1 MIIFSFINNSENRF
15 HHGISKLVLC
25 FIIVLNFVCA
35 NAQITITILSVP
47 KNSVGPY
54 YAAGTFNDWN
64 PADPNFMFYLE
75 NNVPTLSFTPAN
87 TDAIEFKITRG
98 SWETV
103 ETMMNGKDIPNRELM
118 NAPGVKSWAAV
129 HAWHDMFT
137 YDTVTLNP
145 DVIHVDI
152 YSPQLNKEKHL
163 RILLPIQYVINSNR
177 YPVIYMMDGQN
188 LFDDATSFA
197 GEWGIDE
204 MMHNT
209 YTNQIPSAIIVGI
222 DNAGADRTNEYLPWH
237 DSIYG
242 GGDGDAFIDFIVE
255 TLKPYIDSTYR
266 TQKKR
271 EHTYIAGSSLGGL
284 MSFYA
289 VLRNNDVFG
298 NAFVFS
304 PAFWIAQPLF
314 TVADTTIFSGP
325 TYLYFIAG
333 GKESETM
340 EPEMNRMYEIL
351 KANKDANGH
360 YRYVIEADAQHNE
373 IFWRKEFPVAYKWFF
388 EK

>member
-163 RILLPIQYVINSNR
+163 RILIPIQYVINSNR

>member
-1 MIIFSFINNSENRF
+1 M
-15 HHGISKLVLC
+15 C
-25 FIIVLNFVCA
+25 FIIVFNFISG
-35 NAQITITILSVP
+35 NAQITITIISVP
-47 KNSVGPY
+47 KNSIGPY

-75 NNVPTLSFTPAN
+75 NNVPTLSFIPAN
-87 TDAIEFKITRG
+87 TDDIEFKITRG

-103 ETMMNGKDIPNRELM
+103 ETMLNGKDIPNRQLM

-129 HAWHDMFT
+129 NAWHDMFT
-137 YDTVTLNP
+137 YDSVALNP
-145 DVIHVDI
+145 DVIHFDI
-152 YSPQLNKEKHL
+152 YSPQLETEKHL
-163 RILLPIQYVINSNR
+163 RILLPIEYIINSKN

-188 LFDDATSFA
+188 LFDEATSFA
-197 GEWGIDE
+197 GEWEIDE

-209 YTNQIPSAIIVGI
+209 YTDQIPSAIIVGI
-222 DNAGADRTNEYLPWH
+222 DNAGADRTNEYLPWK

-255 TLKPYIDSTYR
+255 TLKPFIDSTYR
-266 TQKKR
+266 TKSYR
-271 EHTYIAGSSLGGL
+271 EQTYIAGSSLGGL
-284 MSFYA
+284 MSLYA

-373 IFWRKEFPVAYKWFF
+373 IFWRKEFPVAYKWFL
-388 EK
+388 KNKKV

>member
-1 MIIFSFINNSENRF
+1 MNKISFNTNSILSINYSVS
-15 HHGISKLVLC
+15 HIVLC
-25 FIIVLNFVCA
+25 LLFVF
-35 NAQITITILSVP
+35 NVISLEAQVTIKILSLP
-47 KNSVGPY
+47 ENSIGPY
-54 YAAGTFNDWN
+54 YAAGTFNDWD
-64 PADPNFMFYLE
+64 PSDPNFMFYLE
-75 NNVPTLSFTPAN
+75 DNVPTLSFTPAN
-87 TDAIEFKITRG
+87 SDDIEFKITRG

-103 ETMMNGKDIPNRELM
+103 EVMRNGKDIPNRKLI
-118 NAPGVKSWAAV
+118 NGPGSKMWVAV
-129 HAWHDMFT
+129 NAWHDMFA
-137 YDTVTLNP
+137 YDSMALNP

-152 YSPQLNKEKHL
+152 YSPQLKTEKHL
-163 RILLPIQYVINSNR
+163 RILLPIQYIINSNR

-197 GEWGIDE
+197 GEWEIDE
-204 MMHNT
+204 WMHTT
-209 YTNQIPSAIIVGI
+209 YTDQIPSAIIVGI
-222 DNAGADRTNEYLPWH
+222 DNAGADRSNEYIPWH

-242 GGDGDAFIDFIVE
+242 GGNGDAFIDFIVE

-266 TQKKR
+266 TQVER

-304 PAFWIAQPLF
+304 PAFWIAQPIF
-314 TVADTTIFSGP
+314 TIADTTLFSGL

-351 KANKDANGH
+351 KANKDVNGH